1 MGEVTPTS
9 SPIIQASGL
18 TKRFGKLIAARDVTF
33 EIGAGQVFGFLGPN
47 GAGKTTT
54 IRMLTGLV
62 RPTTGSAHV
71 AGYDV
76 VREPREVKRRVGYL
90 AETPYLYPKLS
101 GREFLAF
108 MGGLYQVP
116 RSISQQR
123 ATRLLS
129 LFELSEKADDLV
141 ETYSH
146 GMRQKLALAGALI
159 HEPPVLFLDEPTSGL
174 DPRSARLVKDLLV
187 GLIGRGHTIFLS
199 THVLEIAE
207 QLCHRVGIIEHGQ
220 VIAIGT
226 LDELR
231 QQTHR
236 EARSLEDIFLQ
247 LTGGNEDRELA
258 AYLRDTP

>member
-1 MGEVTPTS
+1 MTAPM
-9 SPIIQASGL
+9 SPIIQVSGL
-18 TKRFGKLIAARDVTF
+18 TKRFGKLVAVQDVSF
-33 EIGAGQVFGFLGPN
+33 AVGAGQVFGFLGPN
-47 GAGKTTT
+47 GAGKSTT

-62 RPTTGSAHV
+62 RPSSGSALV
-71 AGYDV
+71 AGFDV
-76 VREPREVKRRVGYL
+76 LTEPLEVKRRVGYV

-116 RSISQQR
+116 AEITRQR
-123 ATRLLS
+123 AARLLS
-129 LFELSEKADDLV
+129 LFELSDKADELI

-146 GMRQKLALAGALI
+146 GMRQKLALGGALL

-187 GLIGRGHTIFLS
+187 GLVGRGHTVFLS

-207 QLCHRVGIIEHGQ
+207 QLCQRVVIINHGQ
-220 VIAIGT
+220 VIATGT

-231 QQTHR
+231 QQAQR
-236 EARSLEDIFLQ
+236 DAYSLEDIFLQ
-247 LTGGNEDRELA
+247 LTGGSEERALA
-258 AYLRDTP
+258 AYLRDA

>member
-1 MGEVTPTS
+1 MAS
-9 SPIIQASGL
+9 ASPIIQASGL
-18 TKRFGKLIAARDVTF
+18 TKRFGKLTAVRELTLEV
-33 EIGAGQVFGFLGPN
+33 GAGQVFGFLGPN

-62 RPTTGSAHV
+62 RPTSGSALV

-76 VREPREVKRRVGYL
+76 TLEPREVKRRVGYL

-101 GREFLAF
+101 GREFLSF
-108 MGGLYQVP
+108 MAGLYEVP
-116 RSISQQR
+116 AAVARQR
-123 ATRLLS
+123 ASRLLS
-129 LFELSEKADDLV
+129 LFELADRADELV

-146 GMRQKLALAGALI
+146 GMRQKLALAGAML

-187 GLIGRGHTIFLS
+187 ALVERGHTVFLS

-207 QLCHRVGIIEHGQ
+207 QLCHRVGIIDRGQ
-220 VIAIGT
+220 VVATGT

-231 QQTHR
+231 QQAQR
-236 EARSLEDIFLQ
+236 NAYSLEDIFLQ
-247 LTGGNEDRELA
+247 LTGGSEERELA
-258 AYLRDTP
+258 AFLRER